1 MCREQLGKLPKKV
14 DALTA
19 EGAAVLAV
27 SGDSSDAAARLV
39 KELGLSFPILS
50 DPRMAA
56 VRAFGMFGDSMG
68 MPEMGYVVIDRQG
81 RIRTR
86 QVDRQFGEN
95 FDSIVRALRD
105 AKRQV

>member
-1 MCREQLGKLPKKV
+1 MKLPKKV

-27 SGDSSDAAARLV
+27 SGDSNVAAARLTQ
-39 KELGLSFPILS
+39 ELGLPFPILS
-50 DPRMAA
+50 DPRMAV

-68 MPEMGYVVIDRQG
+68 MPEMGYVVIDKQG

-86 QVDRQFGEN
+86 QVDRRVGEN
-95 FDSIVRALRD
+95 VDSIVRAVRD

>member
-14 DALTA
+14 GALTA

-27 SGDSSDAAARLV
+27 SGDNTDAAARLTQ
-39 KELGLSFPILS
+39 ELGLSFPVLS
-50 DPRMAA
+50 DPRMAV

-86 QVDRQFGEN
+86 QVDRQFAEN
-95 FDSIVRALRD
+95 IDSIVRAVRH
-105 AKRQV
+105 AKREA